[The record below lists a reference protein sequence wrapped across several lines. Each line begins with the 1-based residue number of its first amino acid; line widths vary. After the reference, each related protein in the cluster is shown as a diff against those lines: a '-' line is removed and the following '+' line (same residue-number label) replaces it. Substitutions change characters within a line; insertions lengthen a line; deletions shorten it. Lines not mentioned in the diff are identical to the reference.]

1 MTPKSLRSGSSGPGG
16 GGSGSGGTA
25 GPHSGS
31 EEMEESGLSG
41 NESGVVDSSDGD
53 AEEDDDEE
61 DEDSSDSSD
70 MDVQECEKKRFE
82 FIDDLSDLEKQFA
95 ILREQLYRERMT
107 QIENKLMEV
116 KSGKAAEY
124 LQPLEEL
131 QINMKNRME
140 VGAILR
146 DLRLENIN
154 CKFDAEKLATHQN
167 FLSEKSLLWE
177 SIKADL
183 EEKIHILEEDKNNL
197 DLSSGLWD
205 DSGKAILRKMDPDS
219 RKKPVTVTGP
229 VIVYMLHEND
239 IIDDWALIK
248 KAISSR
254 KPMGDIK

>member
-1 MTPKSLRSGSSGPGG
+1 
-16 GGSGSGGTA
+16 
-25 GPHSGS
+25 
-31 EEMEESGLSG
+31 MEESGLSG

-167 FLSEKSLLWE
+167 FL
-177 SIKADL
+177 
-183 EEKIHILEEDKNNL
+183 
-197 DLSSGLWD
+197 
-205 DSGKAILRKMDPDS
+205 
-219 RKKPVTVTGP
+219 
-229 VIVYMLHEND
+229 
-239 IIDDWALIK
+239 
-248 KAISSR
+248 
-254 KPMGDIK
+254 